1 MHQDTRLYLYLYY
14 FFTLFDAHIYHK
26 NNKNVGRRILFYF
39 YYFIFILNFIILYL
53 FYRKVQS
60 YDNIII
66 QSILINKNDKID
78 FH

>member
-1 MHQDTRLYLYLYY
+1 M
-14 FFTLFDAHIYHK
+14 FTLFDAHIYHK

-39 YYFIFILNFIILYL
+39 LKGKFILYFIILSL